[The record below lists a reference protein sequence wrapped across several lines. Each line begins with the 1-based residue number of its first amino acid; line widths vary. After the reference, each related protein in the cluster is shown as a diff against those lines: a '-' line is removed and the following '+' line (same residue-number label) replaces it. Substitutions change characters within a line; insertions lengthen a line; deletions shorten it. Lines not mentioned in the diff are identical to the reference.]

1 MSFTADQIEEIV
13 GKLIKLKETHT
24 AEQINA
30 LEEYNDFKLKN
41 RVFYEMILSNE
52 GLDQVI
58 FKEMMKMKRRLEAG
72 EDQYSV
78 DVKFG
83 KFMASKYIEPVAHTF
98 EKKKET

>member
-13 GKLIKLKETHT
+13 DKLIKLKETHT
-24 AEQINA
+24 PEQINA
-30 LEEYNDFKLKN
+30 LEEYTDFKLKN
-41 RVFYEMILSNE
+41 RIFYEMILSNE

-83 KFMASKYIEPVAHTF
+83 KFMASKYIDPIA
-98 EKKKET
+98 KNLPKKEE